1 MPDVDI
7 DFFDRDGVL
16 KLFKHTP
23 ASIIK
28 DDKIEKHKTGVYFH
42 AIPSDPINGYAT
54 LDYKKAEDRG
64 YFKIDCL
71 NVNIYKNVKSEQ
83 ELVELMIEEPDWDML
98 KDPKVVENLFHLNSH
113 YNIVSKLE
121 PKNIEQLAAVLAI
134 IRPAKRGLMY
144 KDWTDILKE
153 VWVKPTD
160 GSYFFKKSHAVA
172 YAHAIVVQLNLI
184 KKDSLFSATG
194 VTNGYLL
201 NGIKKKG
208 NIFITHSLIISTKN
222 KKIEFKKSEFRI

>member
-7 DFFDRDGVL
+7 DFFDRDGTL
-16 KLFKHTP
+16 KLFKHAP

-42 AIPSDPINGYAT
+42 AVPTHPITGHST

-71 NVNIYKNVKSEQ
+71 NVNIYKNIKSEQ

-98 KDPKVVENLFHLNSH
+98 KDLKIVDQLFHLNGH
-113 YNIVSKLE
+113 FNIVSKLE
-121 PKNIEQLAAVLAI
+121 PKNIKQLAAVLAI

-144 KDWTDILKE
+144 KDWVDILKE
-153 VWVKPTD
+153 VWIKPTD

-172 YAHAIVVQLNLI
+172 YAHAIVVQMNLI
-184 KKDSLFSATG
+184 RKDKYSFSATQE
-194 VTNGYLL
+194 T
-201 NGIKKKG
+201 
-208 NIFITHSLIISTKN
+208 
-222 KKIEFKKSEFRI
+222 

>member
-23 ASIIK
+23 ATIIK
-28 DDKIEKHKTGVYFH
+28 EDKTEKHKTGVYFH
-42 AIPSDPINGYAT
+42 AVPEHPVTGHSS

-71 NVNIYKNVKSEQ
+71 NVNIYKDVKSEQ
-83 ELVELMIEEPDWDML
+83 ELVELMIQEPDWDML
-98 KDPKVVENLFHLNSH
+98 KDATVVDQLFHLNGH
-113 YNIVSKLE
+113 FNIVNKLE
-121 PKNIEQLAAVLAI
+121 PKTIEQLAAVLAI

-144 KDWTDILKE
+144 KDWVDIMKE
-153 VWVKPTD
+153 VWIKPTD

-172 YAHAIVVQLNLI
+172 YAQAIVVQMNLI
-184 KKDSLFSATG
+184 AKAKYSFDAQSKEKEDFPKKT
-194 VTNGYLL
+194 
-201 NGIKKKG
+201 
-208 NIFITHSLIISTKN
+208 
-222 KKIEFKKSEFRI
+222 

>member
-7 DFFDRDGVL
+7 DFFDRDGTL
-16 KLFKHTP
+16 KLFKHAP

-28 DDKIEKHKTGVYFH
+28 DGKIEKHKTGVYFH
-42 AIPSDPINGYAT
+42 AVPTHPITGHST

-71 NVNIYKNVKSEQ
+71 NVNIYKNIKSEQ
-83 ELVELMIEEPDWDML
+83 ELVELMIEEPDWNML
-98 KDPKVVENLFHLNSH
+98 KDPKIVENLFHLNSH
-113 YNIVSKLE
+113 FNIVSKLE

-134 IRPAKRGLMY
+134 IRPAKRHLMY
-144 KDWTDILKE
+144 KEWKDILTD

-172 YAHAIVVQLNLI
+172 YAHAIVVQMNLV
-184 KKDSLFSATG
+184 KKDKYNFSATKE
-194 VTNGYLL
+194 T
-201 NGIKKKG
+201 
-208 NIFITHSLIISTKN
+208 
-222 KKIEFKKSEFRI
+222 

>member
-23 ASIIK
+23 ASIIN
-28 DDKIEKHKTGVYFH
+28 DKTTEKHKTGVYFH
-42 AIPSDPINGYAT
+42 AVPEHPVTGHAT

-83 ELVELMIEEPDWDML
+83 ELVELMIQEPDWDML
-98 KDPKVVENLFHLNSH
+98 KDPKVVENLFHLNGHFS
-113 YNIVSKLE
+113 IVSKLQ
-121 PKNIEQLAAVLAI
+121 PNTVEQLAAVLAI
-134 IRPAKRGLMY
+134 IRPAKRYLLSA
-144 KDWTDILKE
+144 DWDTIIKE
-153 VWVKPTD
+153 VWLKPSD

-172 YAHAIVVQLNLI
+172 YAQAIVVQMNLVARD
-184 KKDSLFSATG
+184 KYSFDAT
-194 VTNGYLL
+194 
-201 NGIKKKG
+201 
-208 NIFITHSLIISTKN
+208 SKN
-222 KKIEFKKSEFRI
+222 

>member
-1 MPDVDI
+1 MEQRVLMPDVDI
-7 DFFDRDGVL
+7 DFFDRDGTL
-16 KLFKHTP
+16 KLFKHAP

-42 AIPSDPINGYAT
+42 AVPTHPITGHST

-71 NVNIYKNVKSEQ
+71 NVNIYKNIKSEQ

-113 YNIVSKLE
+113 FNIVSKLE

-144 KDWTDILKE
+144 KDWVDILKE
-153 VWVKPTD
+153 VWIKPTD

-172 YAHAIVVQLNLI
+172 YAHAIVVQMNLI
-184 KKDSLFSATG
+184 R
-194 VTNGYLL
+194 
-201 NGIKKKG
+201 
-208 NIFITHSLIISTKN
+208 
-222 KKIEFKKSEFRI
+222 RIPK

>member
-7 DFFDRDGVL
+7 DFFDRDGTL

-42 AIPSDPINGYAT
+42 AVPAHPVTGHST

-71 NVNIYKNVKSEQ
+71 NVNIYKNIKSEQ
-83 ELVELMIEEPDWDML
+83 ELVELMIEEPDWNML

-113 YNIVSKLE
+113 FNIVSKLE

-134 IRPAKRGLMY
+134 IRPAKRHLMY
-144 KDWTDILKE
+144 KDWKDILTD
-153 VWVKPTD
+153 VWIKPTD

-172 YAHAIVVQLNLI
+172 YAHAIVVQMNLI
-184 KKDSLFSATG
+184 KKAKYSFSATQE
-194 VTNGYLL
+194 T
-201 NGIKKKG
+201 
-208 NIFITHSLIISTKN
+208 
-222 KKIEFKKSEFRI
+222 

>member
-7 DFFDRDGVL
+7 DFFDRDGTL

-42 AIPSDPINGYAT
+42 AIPTQPITGHSS
-54 LDYKKAEDRG
+54 LDYKKAEERG

-71 NVNIYKNVKSEQ
+71 NVNIYKNIKSEQ
-83 ELVELMIEEPDWDML
+83 ELVELMIEEPNWDML
-98 KDPKVVENLFHLNSH
+98 KDPKIVENHFHLNGH
-113 YNIVSKLE
+113 FNIVSKLE
-121 PKNIEQLAAVLAI
+121 PKNVEQLAAVLAI
-134 IRPAKRGLMY
+134 IRPAKRQLMY
-144 KDWTDILKE
+144 KDWTNILKE

-172 YAHAIVVQLNLI
+172 YAQAIVIQMNLI
-184 KKDSLFSATG
+184 AKDKYNFSAPKET
-194 VTNGYLL
+194 
-201 NGIKKKG
+201 
-208 NIFITHSLIISTKN
+208 
-222 KKIEFKKSEFRI
+222 

>member
-7 DFFDRDGVL
+7 DFFDRDGTL
-16 KLFKHTP
+16 KLFKHAP

-42 AIPSDPINGYAT
+42 AVPTHPITGHST

-71 NVNIYKNVKSEQ
+71 NVNIYKNIKSEQ
-83 ELVELMIEEPDWDML
+83 ELVELMIEEPNWDML
-98 KDPKVVENLFHLNSH
+98 KDPKIVENLFHLNGH
-113 YNIVSKLE
+113 FNIVSKLE
-121 PKNIEQLAAVLAI
+121 PKNVEQLAAVLAI
-134 IRPAKRGLMY
+134 IRPAKRQLMY
-144 KDWTDILKE
+144 KDWTNILKE

-172 YAHAIVVQLNLI
+172 YAQAIVIQMNLI
-184 KKDSLFSATG
+184 AKDKYNFSAPKET
-194 VTNGYLL
+194 
-201 NGIKKKG
+201 
-208 NIFITHSLIISTKN
+208 
-222 KKIEFKKSEFRI
+222 

>member
-7 DFFDRDGVL
+7 DFFDRDGTL
-16 KLFKHTP
+16 KLFKHAP

-42 AIPSDPINGYAT
+42 AVPTHPITGHST

-71 NVNIYKNVKSEQ
+71 NVNIYKNIKSEQ

-98 KDPKVVENLFHLNSH
+98 KDPKIVENLFHLNSH
-113 YNIVSKLE
+113 FNIVSKLE

-144 KDWTDILKE
+144 KNWVDILKE
-153 VWVKPTD
+153 VWIKPTD
-160 GSYFFKKSHAVA
+160 NSYFFKKSHAVA
-172 YAHAIVVQLNLI
+172 YAHAIVVQMNLI
-184 KKDSLFSATG
+184 RKDKYSFSATQE
-194 VTNGYLL
+194 T
-201 NGIKKKG
+201 
-208 NIFITHSLIISTKN
+208 
-222 KKIEFKKSEFRI
+222 

>member
-16 KLFKHTP
+16 KLFKHAP

-28 DDKIEKHKTGVYFH
+28 DNEITKHKTGVYFH
-42 AIPSDPINGYAT
+42 AVPTDPINRYAS

-71 NVNIYKNVKSEQ
+71 NVNIYKNIKSEQ
-83 ELVELMIEEPDWDML
+83 ELVELMIEEPNWEML
-98 KDPKVVENLFHLNSH
+98 NDPKIVEQLFHLNGH
-113 YNIVSKLE
+113 FNIVSKLK

-144 KDWTDILKE
+144 KNRPDILKE

-184 KKDSLFSATG
+184 KKDKYSFSATQE
-194 VTNGYLL
+194 T
-201 NGIKKKG
+201 
-208 NIFITHSLIISTKN
+208 
-222 KKIEFKKSEFRI
+222 

>member
-23 ASIIK
+23 ATIIK
-28 DDKIEKHKTGVYFH
+28 EDKTEKHKTGVYFH
-42 AIPSDPINGYAT
+42 AVPEHPVTGHSS

-71 NVNIYKNVKSEQ
+71 NVSIYKNIKSEQ
-83 ELVELMIEEPDWDML
+83 ELVEMMIQEPDWDML
-98 KDPKVVENLFHLNSH
+98 KDATVVDQLFHLNGH
-113 YNIVSKLE
+113 FNIVNKLE
-121 PKNIEQLAAVLAI
+121 PKTIEQLAAVLAI

-144 KDWTDILKE
+144 KDWVDIMKE

-172 YAHAIVVQLNLI
+172 YAQAIVVQMNLI
-184 KKDSLFSATG
+184 AKAKYSFDAQSKEKEDFPKKT
-194 VTNGYLL
+194 
-201 NGIKKKG
+201 
-208 NIFITHSLIISTKN
+208 
-222 KKIEFKKSEFRI
+222 

>member
-7 DFFDRDGVL
+7 DFFDRDGTL
-16 KLFKHTP
+16 KLFKHAP

-42 AIPSDPINGYAT
+42 AVPTHPVTGNST

-83 ELVELMIEEPDWDML
+83 ELVELMIQEPEWDML
-98 KDPKVVENLFHLNSH
+98 KDPKVVENLFHLNGH

-144 KDWTDILKE
+144 KDWTEILKE
-153 VWVKPTD
+153 VWVKPVD

-172 YAHAIVVQLNLI
+172 YAHAIVVQMNLI
-184 KKDSLFSATG
+184 AKDKYNFSATKE
-194 VTNGYLL
+194 T
-201 NGIKKKG
+201 
-208 NIFITHSLIISTKN
+208 
-222 KKIEFKKSEFRI
+222 

>member
-98 KDPKVVENLFHLNSH
+98 KDPKVVENLFHLNGH

-144 KDWTDILKE
+144 KDWKEILKE

-160 GSYFFKKSHAVA
+160 GSYFFKKSHAIA
-172 YAHAIVVQLNLI
+172 YAQAIVVQMNLF
-184 KKDSLFSATG
+184 KRDKYNFSARQET
-194 VTNGYLL
+194 
-201 NGIKKKG
+201 
-208 NIFITHSLIISTKN
+208 
-222 KKIEFKKSEFRI
+222 

>member
-7 DFFDRDGVL
+7 DFFDRDGTL
-16 KLFKHTP
+16 KLFKHAP

-28 DDKIEKHKTGVYFH
+28 NDKIEKHKTGVYFH
-42 AIPSDPINGYAT
+42 AVPTHPVTGYST

-71 NVNIYKNVKSEQ
+71 NVNIYKNIKSEQ
-83 ELVELMIEEPDWDML
+83 ELVELMIKEPDWDML

-113 YNIVSKLE
+113 FNIVSKLQ

-134 IRPAKRGLMY
+134 IRPAKRHLMY
-144 KDWTDILKE
+144 KEWKDILID

-160 GSYFFKKSHAVA
+160 SSYFFKKSHAVA
-172 YAHAIVVQLNLI
+172 YAHAIVVQMNLI
-184 KKDSLFSATG
+184 AKDKYSFSATQE
-194 VTNGYLL
+194 T
-201 NGIKKKG
+201 
-208 NIFITHSLIISTKN
+208 
-222 KKIEFKKSEFRI
+222 